1 MHRGFVFLVNFLG
14 CAIGFT
20 ICVVEHIV
28 MYVRYPQ
35 EQRAIETR
43 LILVAFWGIVLLV
56 YGVIAYKYYVLSIV
70 AIYVCMFGGIQ
81 FDVSD
86 LVSKMPENLPLVIL
100 CGYVMLMIGG
110 VIQTGIS
117 KLIYKKELS
126 EWAFTT
132 AWQRGK

>member
-1 MHRGFVFLVNFLG
+1 
-14 CAIGFT
+14 
-20 ICVVEHIV
+20 

-56 YGVIAYKYYVLSIV
+56 YGVIAYKYYALSIV

-100 CGYVMLMIGG
+100 CGYVMIMIGG

-117 KLIYKKELS
+117 KLVYKKELS

>member
-1 MHRGFVFLVNFLG
+1 M
-14 CAIGFT
+14 
-20 ICVVEHIV
+20 
-28 MYVRYPQ
+28 
-35 EQRAIETR
+35 
-43 LILVAFWGIVLLV
+43 V
-56 YGVIAYKYYVLSIV
+56 YGVIAYKYYALSIV

-86 LVSKMPENLPLVIL
+86 LLSKMPENLPLVIL
-100 CGYVMLMIGG
+100 GGYVMLMIGG

-132 AWQRGK
+132 ACQRGK